1 MPRPPPAAAP
11 APAPLVALAL
21 EIRRSGLLQSLRGQ
35 FVAACHAQGIAS
47 PPMHAFERWRFL
59 GKWEEEAALGASAA
73 EPLLPA
79 QAVAEAEAAAA
90 AAEAAAAEAEVEAAA
105 EVEAEAGEVAEAAAA
120 IGACSA
126 SAPRTARQWLCH
138 DLRRAGMAE
147 AVAARTA
154 ARLLCSSAE
163 AAAQLAALRAELE
176 RRGGPRGL
184 AVHAAE
190 QPDGSVRL
198 WATEGRRG
206 GEEEGGEEAVG
217 GAEMEAGEGAA
228 AAVTL
233 AAHALE
239 RLRQLHTRHAARGG
253 GSGSGTAATGGARGA
268 AAGKARG
275 AAAGEARGAAEGL
288 CGEALL
294 RTRALTLALR
304 YRSIGG

>member
-1 MPRPPPAAAP
+1 M
-11 APAPLVALAL
+11 ALAL

-147 AVAARTA
+147 EVAARTA

-206 GEEEGGEEAVG
+206 GEEEGGAEEVGEEAVG
-217 GAEMEAGEGAA
+217 GEEAETEAGEGAA